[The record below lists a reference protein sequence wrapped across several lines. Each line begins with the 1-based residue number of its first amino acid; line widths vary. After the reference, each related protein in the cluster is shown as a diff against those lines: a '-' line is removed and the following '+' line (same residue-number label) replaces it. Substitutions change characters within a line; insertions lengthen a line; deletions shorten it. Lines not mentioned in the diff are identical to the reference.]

1 MLPTEISPTLKEL
14 REKKSPEKTIK
25 QVPFYSFICYFER
38 ERKDSSQCHFSIK
51 VFSKFFFP
59 VTLQVLAIIN
69 KKIPIIF
76 LF

>member
-14 REKKSPEKTIK
+14 REKKSPKKPIK

-51 VFSKFFFP
+51 VFSKFFFLF
-59 VTLQVLAIIN
+59 TLHVLAIIN
-69 KKIPIIF
+69 KKKF
-76 LF
+76 L